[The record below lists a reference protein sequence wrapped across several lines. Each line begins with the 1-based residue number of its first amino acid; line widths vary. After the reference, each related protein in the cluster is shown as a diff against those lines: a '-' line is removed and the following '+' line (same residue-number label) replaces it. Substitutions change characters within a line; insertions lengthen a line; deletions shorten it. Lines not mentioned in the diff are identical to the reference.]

1 VRNHSNWLKA
11 YLDYSRHSE
20 APAKMRFWAGVS
32 AVAGA
37 LQRKVWIDQ
46 AYFKWYA
53 NFYIC
58 FVAPPG
64 VVSKS
69 TTSGVAMQLL
79 RQVPGVQFGPD
90 IVTWQSLVTS
100 FAGAKTAFEYPTG
113 AWNEQSALTLEASE
127 FGNLL
132 NPQDREMVDLFVTLW
147 DGKQGALRKETKM
160 SGNDV
165 VINPW
170 INMIACTTPAWIA
183 GSFPEYMIG
192 GGFTSRCIFIFANQK
207 QQLIAYPS
215 QHVEQLSLVADLVQI
230 SKISGEYRL
239 TPEAIAWGTEW
250 YQRHV
255 TTPNPELANERFGGY
270 LARKQTHIH
279 KLAMVIAAAQHSQL
293 VITAEDL
300 ANAYT
305 VVTDLESDMMQ
316 VFARIGKSAT
326 ASNTEQL
333 LAFIRQKGEVEWDK
347 AYMHVHSFFPSLR
360 VYEDVLFGLVKSKQV
375 VMVQQPGKVV
385 LRAVVPQRSPAEER

>member
-1 VRNHSNWLKA
+1 
-11 YLDYSRHSE
+11 
-20 APAKMRFWAGVS
+20 
-32 AVAGA
+32 
-37 LQRKVWIDQ
+37 
-46 AYFKWYA
+46 
-53 NFYIC
+53 
-58 FVAPPG
+58 
-64 VVSKS
+64 
-69 TTSGVAMQLL
+69 
-79 RQVPGVQFGPD
+79 
-90 IVTWQSLVTS
+90 
-100 FAGAKTAFEYPTG
+100 
-113 AWNEQSALTLEASE
+113 
-127 FGNLL
+127 
-132 NPQDREMVDLFVTLW
+132 
-147 DGKQGALRKETKM
+147 
-160 SGNDV
+160 
-165 VINPW
+165 
-170 INMIACTTPAWIA
+170 MIACTTPAWIA

-215 QHVEQLSLVADLVQI
+215 QHVERDFERQQLSLVADLVQI